1 MTESYLILHYFFSF
15 FESSRR
21 SSRFGAGLGLFSVFP
36 RFDSSGL
43 VMVVA
48 ECTVLPE

>member
-1 MTESYLILHYFFSF
+1 MTEIYLILHYFFFF

-21 SSRFGAGLGLFSVFP
+21 SSRFGAGLGLFTVFP
-36 RFDSSGL
+36 RFDSCGL

-48 ECTVLPE
+48 ECPALPE